1 MKDCDT
7 DIVNINISE
16 TAIQELSYSVSNTT
30 AGLDQG
36 VILTQVPCSDLT
48 WEITQEFGISNSI
61 FVSEIITSNLFTGEV
76 EVTETEECLAEIETS
91 KLYRNK
97 TDDNILIDNVT
108 MLEPENDEPSSIR
121 LTTRQFVLKQVWLK
135 L

>member
-48 WEITQEFGISNSI
+48 WEITQ
-61 FVSEIITSNLFTGEV
+61 
-76 EVTETEECLAEIETS
+76 
-91 KLYRNK
+91 
-97 TDDNILIDNVT
+97 
-108 MLEPENDEPSSIR
+108 
-121 LTTRQFVLKQVWLK
+121 
-135 L
+135 